1 MKVWRYLR
9 TIDSPSA
16 FTWQTWAIAYA
27 PSVSTA
33 VLHDR
38 NLYGGTHFE
47 WLLVAIVGAL
57 GAGAV
62 LLLGHLV
69 LRDRHPMVVLL
80 AVFFLAG
87 CVRGIGV
94 GWSADLLGLVPDPQF
109 GVRALSGGIL
119 GIFWLSVATLIVDG
133 FRRHRATR
141 VELGELEERG
151 ESERRAAVDDLARLN
166 ARAQVDVAE
175 QIREVRDDLQ
185 REASAMTSAELASTA
200 ERLHDLSAH
209 VVRPLSHQAA
219 LPETTPTSVP
229 VMGKRRGYSTIFR
242 DAVTVDPFR
251 PGWTL
256 ALLLPSI
263 LMTAVRGYGIVL
275 GALGALWIAGM
286 AALVLTVADKT
297 LRRHLRFIPLFIR
310 VILVVVVWFIAA
322 AASAMPVAI
331 APTRQLGPADAWDVF
346 GVPLFAYVPV
356 MCLGLAIA
364 GAITQAWA
372 LDEDSRR
379 SRIEA
384 LTWQAQRLHQQVW
397 AERTRL
403 GRFLHGS
410 VQSALTSTALFID
423 SSVSRGDD
431 PSTICRQA
439 ATRLGDLFTTTE
451 AGVDPGAQVDVS
463 DVLTRIAQVWSRV
476 ANISIDIDSPAQ
488 RACALDSTAAES
500 VVEVVRDG
508 ITNAI
513 RHGGAQALQ
522 VTINVDAEEIVVVV
536 VDDGSFTASTNMG
549 LGTSILDNTCA
560 SWSRERSVAGGTI
573 LTCRVATRNDSLVI
587 APRS

>member
-1 MKVWRYLR
+1 MKFWRYLR
-9 TIDSPSA
+9 SIDSPIA
-16 FTWQTWAIAYA
+16 FTWQTWVIAYA

-38 NLYGGTHFE
+38 NLYGGTFFE

-62 LLLGHLV
+62 LLLSHLV
-69 LRDRHPMVVLL
+69 LRDWHPLVVLL

-94 GWSADLLGLVPDPQF
+94 GWSAELLGLVPDPQF

-119 GIFWLSVATLIVDG
+119 GVFWLSIATLIVDG
-133 FRRHRATR
+133 FRSHRATR
-141 VELGELEERG
+141 VELEELEEKG
-151 ESERRAAVDDLARLN
+151 ESERRAALEDLARLN
-166 ARAQVDVAE
+166 SRAQIDVTE
-175 QIREVRDDLQ
+175 QIREIADELQ
-185 REASAMTSAELASTA
+185 HQSSLVTSAQLVATS
-200 ERLHDLSAH
+200 ERLHDLSAQ

-219 LPETTPTSVP
+219 LPATPPSP
-229 VMGKRRGYSTIFR
+229 MPRKRRGYSTIFR
-242 DAVTVDPFR
+242 DAVTIDPFR

-275 GALGALWIAGM
+275 GTLGALWIAGM
-286 AALVLTVADKT
+286 AALVLSGADLT
-297 LRRHLRFIPLFIR
+297 LRRHLRFMPVLIR
-310 VILVVVVWFIAA
+310 MGLVVAVWFLAA
-322 AASAMPVAI
+322 AASTLPVGI
-331 APTRQLGPADAWDVF
+331 ASMQELGPSGAWEVF
-346 GVPLFAYVPV
+346 GIPLFAYVPV

-364 GAITQAWA
+364 GAITQEWA

-384 LTWQAQRLHQQVW
+384 LMWQAHRLHQQVW

-410 VQSALTSTALFID
+410 IQSALTSTALFID

-439 ATRLGDLFTTTE
+439 AMRLEAVLTTTE
-451 AGVDPGAQVDVS
+451 AGEDQEAQVDVS
-463 DVLTRIAQVWSRV
+463 DVLARIAQVWARV
-476 ANISIDIDSPAQ
+476 AIISLDIDDAAQ

-508 ITNAI
+508 IANAI
-513 RHGGAQALQ
+513 RHGRAQALHVRITLESEQ
-522 VTINVDAEEIVVVV
+522 ISVVIG
-536 VDDGSFTASTNMG
+536 DDGSFTSSTHSG
-549 LGTSILDNTCA
+549 LGTSILTNTCT
-560 SWSRERSVAGGTI
+560 SWSRERSATGGTV
-573 LTCRVATRNDSLVI
+573 LTCRIATRIDLTVGTS
-587 APRS
+587 RK